1 MSCRVFLSFDG
12 SPGARALDRSSF
24 YYTYLYART
33 LTHTLFL
40 FSSVLFQTTPRGRLS
55 GRLVS
60 GERPTIA
67 RAPFLRDRAQRRAY
81 NVCRLDVAQRAQRR
95 KQFRGTKTTLSQ
107 AWSGNCIRG
116 PQCAFEMSMFMCPA
130 VHKLTRN

>member
-1 MSCRVFLSFDG
+1 MAETDSPLARRGGGAVPSVRGRRSHTPLCREEVSQ
-12 SPGARALDRSSF
+12 
-24 YYTYLYART
+24 
-33 LTHTLFL
+33 LTHTL
-40 FSSVLFQTTPRGRLS
+40 
-55 GRLVS
+55 

-67 RAPFLRDRAQRRAY
+67 RARRTLLASDGVGARAGVQA
-81 NVCRLDVAQRAQRR
+81 R
-95 KQFRGTKTTLSQ
+95 KQCVCTKTTLSQ